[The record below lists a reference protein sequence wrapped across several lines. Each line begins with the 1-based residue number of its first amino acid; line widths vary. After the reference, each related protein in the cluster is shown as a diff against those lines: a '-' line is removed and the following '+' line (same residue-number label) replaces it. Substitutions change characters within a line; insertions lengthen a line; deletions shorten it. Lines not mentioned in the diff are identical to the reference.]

1 MFDVAIYAMVT
12 FVNENWYVVWKCI
25 FVRNI
30 NSSWFDIRCICGWGV
45 CYVALFYLV
54 VNSSIV
60 LEMKQ
65 AHVDDLI
72 FNNYFLDTVSRLHLK
87 GSVSGK

>member
-1 MFDVAIYAMVT
+1 M
-12 FVNENWYVVWKCI
+12 
-25 FVRNI
+25 
-30 NSSWFDIRCICGWGV
+30 
-45 CYVALFYLV
+45 ALFYLV

-72 FNNYFLDTVSRLHLK
+72 FNNYFLDTVSRLRLK